1 LNGAKLIELEKGSL
15 EFINKNA
22 PRLWLLG
29 IGSSFALNIYKL
41 QANFER
47 RQIQL
52 RQIMSRG
59 GVNNLAEQFASLDKY
74 ITILQTI
81 DLMLLA
87 ERRKR

>member
-1 LNGAKLIELEKGSL
+1 MEKSTL

-41 QANFER
+41 QANFEK

-59 GVNNLAEQFASLDKY
+59 GVNNLAEQFACLDKY
-74 ITILQTI
+74 INVIGPI
-81 DLMLLA
+81 DLILFA
-87 ERRKR
+87 ERLKR

>member
-1 LNGAKLIELEKGSL
+1 MIELEKGSL

-29 IGSSFALNIYKL
+29 IGSSFALNMYKL
-41 QANFER
+41 QANFEK

-59 GVNNLAEQFASLDKY
+59 GVNNLAEQFASLDK
-74 ITILQTI
+74 
-81 DLMLLA
+81 
-87 ERRKR
+87 